1 MIWTLVKA
9 IISAAVIVAV
19 AEVSGRIPRLGALL
33 LTLPIVSILAF
44 IMTWTKEGEMTTIS
58 QLARETLVLVPLGLP
73 FFIPFALANRTG
85 LSFWPTFAVGVLL
98 ASITI
103 GLWFRFGPSPPASPN
118 RDALENKD
126 GNERTCRGQQRGRES
141 FSAKGSSIRT
151 SISRKRLPTPSR

>member
-44 IMTWTKEGEMTTIS
+44 IMTWTKEGEMTTIA

-85 LSFWPTFAVGVLL
+85 LSFWPTFAIGVLL

-103 GLWFRFGPSPPASPN
+103 GLWFRFGPSPPASPS
-118 RDALENKD
+118 RPAQT
-126 GNERTCRGQQRGRES
+126 ERED
-141 FSAKGSSIRT
+141 SSR
-151 SISRKRLPTPSR
+151 